1 MFSHKIVTN
10 AHTFSILVIVKQ
22 ETPNQQH
29 ATNVIALCYSL
40 SLWLALQAVQNGDAV
55 TVGQAWH
62 DVRAGTLKPEDVD
75 TLNTLLK

>member
-1 MFSHKIVTN
+1 MTYFCN
-10 AHTFSILVIVKQ
+10 CQAGN
-22 ETPNQQH
+22 PNKRH
-29 ATNVIALCYSL
+29 ATNPIALCCSS

-62 DVRAGTLKPEDVD
+62 DVRAGALKPEDVD